1 MLKFARKCE
10 GRKEK
15 KMKYGSL
22 EIGRRNFI
30 KYAAMSGAAFC
41 MGNAPASESGKL
53 PEKKKLG
60 SAAVL
65 EKFRTLG
72 SGAAA
77 MKVSALGFGCMG
89 LNYHRG
95 AHPGRKACIRLIR
108 EAAERGVNF
117 FDTAEGYGPFT
128 NELIVGEALKGYSD
142 RVFICTKFGHK
153 YENGRRVMG
162 EEDSSPA
169 SIRRACEGSLRRLG
183 VEAIGIF
190 YQHRADPKTPPET
203 VAETAAELIKEGKV
217 LKFGM
222 CEVGAS
228 TIRRA
233 HAVCPITAIQSEY
246 HLMHRTVEDNGV
258 LAACRELG
266 IGFVPYSPINRGFL
280 GGLINEYSRFE
291 GSDNRRDLP
300 RFQPDAIRANL
311 RIVEILNEFGR
322 PRGLTS
328 AQAALAWLMSKSPNI
343 VPIPGTTKL
352 SHLEENL
359 RSADAKLSESEIA
372 GLEDSISKI
381 EIVGARYN
389 AEQQRKVES

>member
-1 MLKFARKCE
+1 
-10 GRKEK
+10 
-15 KMKYGSL
+15 MKYGSL

-41 MGNAPASESGKL
+41 MGNASASESGKL

-128 NELIVGEALKGYSD
+128 NELIAGEALKGYGD

-162 EEDSSPA
+162 EEDISREHTPSVRGLSKAAGRRGNRHILPA
-169 SIRRACEGSLRRLG
+169 PRRSQNPAGNRSRNR
-183 VEAIGIF
+183 
-190 YQHRADPKTPPET
+190 
-203 VAETAAELIKEGKV
+203 
-217 LKFGM
+217 
-222 CEVGAS
+222 
-228 TIRRA
+228 RRA
-233 HAVCPITAIQSEY
+233 HKGGESPEIRNVRSGSFHNPTRARS
-246 HLMHRTVEDNGV
+246 L
-258 LAACRELG
+258 
-266 IGFVPYSPINRGFL
+266 PYNRNTER
-280 GGLINEYSRFE
+280 I
-291 GSDNRRDLP
+291 P
-300 RFQPDAIRANL
+300 PDAPHSR
-311 RIVEILNEFGR
+311 R
-322 PRGLTS
+322 
-328 AQAALAWLMSKSPNI
+328 
-343 VPIPGTTKL
+343 
-352 SHLEENL
+352 
-359 RSADAKLSESEIA
+359 
-372 GLEDSISKI
+372 
-381 EIVGARYN
+381 
-389 AEQQRKVES
+389 

>member
-1 MLKFARKCE
+1 MRQPPNLQRLRQMPQMPERLTPLPLSAALKRRTAGCAPTGDFAFARGLFRAKPSRQDFAFPSVSCECAPKFPKRGVFRQFFGIIIYLRSEGLMLKFARKCE
-10 GRKEK
+10 ERKEK

-30 KYAAMSGAAFC
+30 KYAAMSGTAFC

-128 NELIVGEALKGYSD
+128 NELIAGEALKGYGD

-162 EEDSSPA
+162 EEDISREHTPSVRGLSKAAGRRGNRHILPA
-169 SIRRACEGSLRRLG
+169 PRRSQNPAGNRSRNR
-183 VEAIGIF
+183 
-190 YQHRADPKTPPET
+190 
-203 VAETAAELIKEGKV
+203 
-217 LKFGM
+217 
-222 CEVGAS
+222 
-228 TIRRA
+228 RRA
-233 HAVCPITAIQSEY
+233 HKGGESPEIRNVRSGSFHNPTRARS
-246 HLMHRTVEDNGV
+246 L
-258 LAACRELG
+258 
-266 IGFVPYSPINRGFL
+266 PYNRNTER
-280 GGLINEYSRFE
+280 I
-291 GSDNRRDLP
+291 P
-300 RFQPDAIRANL
+300 PDAPHSR
-311 RIVEILNEFGR
+311 R
-322 PRGLTS
+322 
-328 AQAALAWLMSKSPNI
+328 
-343 VPIPGTTKL
+343 
-352 SHLEENL
+352 
-359 RSADAKLSESEIA
+359 
-372 GLEDSISKI
+372 
-381 EIVGARYN
+381 
-389 AEQQRKVES
+389 